1 MVRRDPPAHG
11 RSTSLSV
18 GSVARDRAIVRTVL
32 GLTAQRKLT
41 RYRHPRRDRRVYLGH
56 RSLSAASLE
65 FFSTIFANSV
75 TLPIAP
81 VATLA

>member
-41 RYRHPRRDRRVYLGH
+41 RYRHPRRDRRVYLG
-56 RSLSAASLE
+56 R
-65 FFSTIFANSV
+65 
-75 TLPIAP
+75 
-81 VATLA
+81 